1 MANWK
6 LPWWIWVP
14 VSLGWAVLTVVAA
27 TFFSVGIQA
36 TFGVLAILSLFW
48 GACATCWH
56 FRDRW
61 GCFLMALITGVSG
74 ALAVAGVCQI
84 IQKVMAEAK
93 TTTRVFSAEDLSPIL
108 VPETVDGD
116 SVTVHLL
123 VENKASLPVTI
134 EHLEYSVPGI
144 LLGAL
149 LEDGPHT
156 IPPQQKQ
163 EFPVVE
169 DNRLMKVGRIEFR
182 YKFMFN
188 DGGQGW
194 GYVKFLLPETIAPG
208 APIFPSECCHKE
220 YPSDPV
226 AFRLSEVERVLTLPE
241 GGFATVVDERDD
253 DGMFIRTI
261 GSPPGKMLW
270 VNPKT
275 RTALLTSGPVGDQT
289 VLYAVL
295 PHNALNKHYIRAQWN
310 RSLGV
315 FEMAVDGVKAKRAEH
330 VGRPTN
336 AP

>member
-27 TFFSVGIQA
+27 TFFSILTQA
-36 TFGVLAILSLFW
+36 TFGVLAIISLFW

-56 FRDRW
+56 FRDHW
-61 GCFLMALITGVSG
+61 GRILIALIVGVAS
-74 ALAVAGVCQI
+74 ALAVAGSYQI
-84 IQKVMAEAK
+84 IQKVMADAK
-93 TTTRVFSAEDLSPIL
+93 TTNRVFSAEDLSPVL

-116 SVTVHLL
+116 NVAVHLL

-156 IPPQQKQ
+156 IPPHQKQ

-194 GYVKFLLPETIAPG
+194 GYVKFLLPETITPG
-208 APIFPSECCHKE
+208 TQIFPSECCQKE
-220 YPSDPV
+220 HPADPV
-226 AFRLSEVERVLTLPE
+226 AFRLSEIERVLTLSE

-253 DGMFIRTI
+253 DGIFITTM
-261 GSPPGKMLW
+261 GK
-270 VNPKT
+270 P
-275 RTALLTSGPVGDQT
+275 
-289 VLYAVL
+289 
-295 PHNALNKHYIRAQWN
+295 
-310 RSLGV
+310 
-315 FEMAVDGVKAKRAEH
+315 
-330 VGRPTN
+330 
-336 AP
+336 